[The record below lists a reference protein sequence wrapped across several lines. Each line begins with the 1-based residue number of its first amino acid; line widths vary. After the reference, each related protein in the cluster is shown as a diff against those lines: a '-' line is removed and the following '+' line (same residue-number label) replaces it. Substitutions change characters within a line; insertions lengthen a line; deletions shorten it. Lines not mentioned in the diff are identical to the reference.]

1 VLAQWIEKSHHVGD
15 LSVQIHY
22 GVGNGNEQKLKLGQA
37 WHRDAENSLLHS
49 RRMQKNDSNNLCLA
63 REKLTDVLAIT
74 LAATDLRV
82 PTLVQ
87 VESHLLMLQR

>member
-1 VLAQWIEKSHHVGD
+1 
-15 LSVQIHY
+15 
-22 GVGNGNEQKLKLGQA
+22 
-37 WHRDAENSLLHS
+37 
-49 RRMQKNDSNNLCLA
+49 MQKNDSNNLRLA

-87 VESHLLMLQR
+87 VESHFSFVDVTEVN

>member
-1 VLAQWIEKSHHVGD
+1 M
-15 LSVQIHY
+15 
-22 GVGNGNEQKLKLGQA
+22 
-37 WHRDAENSLLHS
+37 R
-49 RRMQKNDSNNLCLA
+49 KNDSNNLHLA

-87 VESHLLMLQR
+87 VKSHFSFVDVTEVN